1 MIHNLDPQRFYS
13 NRSYLTQWF
22 YDDTLVIVDN
32 ETLPFRNKLYQ
43 SAADR
48 DELRRLQQLVTDH
61 PVKQLVID
69 LTHNEFP
76 AHMLE
81 TDSGIPILTN
91 DSAYYFRPQAGVV
104 YFPLFLWAF
113 SLRNHL
119 WWNGFSFDAGANKIR
134 EIMCLNHRPCW
145 HRTFLWAEFNRLNTI
160 SMMSY
165 SFSNLEINSRPYS
178 YPCPVLLPGEKP
190 NPRRNDVGVD
200 APIYHETA
208 VNLVTETSIDQIFLT
223 EKTCK
228 PFMARQIP
236 IMVCGAGTNDFL
248 HSIGFD
254 MFEDIVPWRS
264 WDQEKDNKVRLE
276 KIASFVDWWVRS
288 GTIMGTYREVLPRIE
303 RNKQYFHS
311 EAFRQRIMAQM
322 DQLHR
327 S

>member
-1 MIHNLDPQRFYS
+1 MIHNLDPQRYYA
-13 NRSYLTQWF
+13 NRAYLTQWF
-22 YDDTLVIVDN
+22 YDDTLIIVDN

-43 SAADR
+43 STSDR
-48 DELRRLQQLVTDH
+48 DESRRLQQLITDH
-61 PVKQLVID
+61 PVKKLVID

-81 TDSGIPILTN
+81 TNDAVPILTN
-91 DSAYYFRPQAGVV
+91 DGAYYFRPQEGIVF
-104 YFPLFLWAF
+104 FPLFLWAF

-119 WWNGFSFDAGANKIR
+119 WWNAFSFDAGPNKIR

-145 HRTFLWAEFNRLNTI
+145 HRTFLWAKFNQLNTI
-160 SMMSY
+160 SMMAY
-165 SFSNLEINSRPYS
+165 SFSTLEVDSRPYS

-200 APIYHETA
+200 SQIYHETA
-208 VNLVTETSIDQIFLT
+208 VNVVTETSIDQIFLT

-228 PFMARQIP
+228 PFIARQIP

-264 WDQEKDNKVRLE
+264 WDQEKDNQVRLE
-276 KIASFVDWWVRS
+276 QIASFVDWWVRS
-288 GTIMGTYREVLPRIE
+288 GTIMGTYQEVLPRIE

-311 EAFRQRIMAQM
+311 EAFRNRIMGQM
-322 DQLHR
+322 NQL
-327 S
+327 

>member
-1 MIHNLDPQRFYS
+1 MIHNLDPNRFYS
-13 NRSYLTQWF
+13 NRNYLTQWF
-22 YDDTLVIVDN
+22 YDDVLVVVDN

-43 SAADR
+43 SATDR
-48 DELRRLQQLVTDH
+48 DESRRLQQLLTDH
-61 PVKQLVID
+61 PVKRIVID

-76 AHMLE
+76 AH
-81 TDSGIPILTN
+81 ILDVQDDRSILSN
-91 DSAYYFRPQAGVV
+91 DCAYYYRPQPGIVF
-104 YFPLFLWAF
+104 FPLFLWAF

-119 WWNGFSFDAGANKIR
+119 WWNAFCFDAGSAKVR

-160 SMMSY
+160 SLMCY
-165 SFSNLEINSRPYS
+165 SFLNLEQGSRPYS
-178 YPCPVLLPGEKP
+178 YPCPVLLPGEMP

-200 APIYHETA
+200 SAIYHQTA

-236 IMVCGAGTNDFL
+236 IMVCGPGVNDFL
-248 HSIGFD
+248 QDIGFD

-264 WDQEKDNKVRLE
+264 WDQEKDAKTKLE
-276 KIASFVDWWVRS
+276 KIAKFVDWWVRS
-288 GTIMGTYREVLPRIE
+288 GTIMGTYRDVLPRIE

-311 EAFRQRIMAQM
+311 ENFRQRIMTQM
-322 DQLHR
+322 NQLLP
-327 S
+327 

>member
-13 NRSYLTQWF
+13 NRNYLTQWF

-32 ETLPFRNKLYQ
+32 DTLPFRNKLYQ
-43 SAADR
+43 SAMER

-61 PVKQLVID
+61 PVKKIVID

-76 AHMLE
+76 AHILE
-81 TDSGIPILTN
+81 TNSTIPILVN
-91 DSAYYFRPQAGVV
+91 DGAYHLRPQAGIVF
-104 YFPLFLWAF
+104 FPLFLWAF

-119 WWNGFSFDAGANKIR
+119 WWNAFSFDAGSNKIR
-134 EIMCLNHRPCW
+134 EIMCLNHRACW
-145 HRTFLWAEFNRLNTI
+145 HRTFLWAKFNQLNTI
-160 SMMSY
+160 PLMAY
-165 SFSNLEINSRPYS
+165 SFTTIEVNGPPYS
-178 YPCPVLLPGEKP
+178 YTCPVLLPGEKP

-200 APIYHETA
+200 SQIYHETA
-208 VNLVTETSIDQIFLT
+208 VNIVTETSVDQIFLT

-248 HSIGFD
+248 HSIGLD
-254 MFEDIVPWRS
+254 MFEDIIPWRS
-264 WDQEKDNKVRLE
+264 WDQEKDNQVRLE
-276 KIASFVDWWVRS
+276 QIANFVDWWVRS
-288 GTIMGTYREVLPRIE
+288 GTIMDTYREMLPRIE

-322 DQLHR
+322 DQFK